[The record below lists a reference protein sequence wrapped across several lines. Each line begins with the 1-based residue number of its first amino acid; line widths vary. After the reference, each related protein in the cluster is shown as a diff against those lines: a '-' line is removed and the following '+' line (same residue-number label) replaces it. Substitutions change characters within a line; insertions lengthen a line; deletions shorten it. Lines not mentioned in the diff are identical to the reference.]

1 MEYLLAPCLSLSAV
15 ASGLV
20 NNSKNNDLGDLLD
33 GLNNLDLPNLR
44 PFVDNSLKYILD
56 IFDACHEM
64 QLMDEDDWDNL
75 DAVRLVFEQN

>member
-15 ASGLV
+15 ASDLV

-56 IFDACHEM
+56 NFDAYHEM